1 MMLYGDVQSRASRSL
16 WALEEIGRPYERHPV
31 QPGTQS
37 RQPEFLAIN
46 PNGRMPVLDDDGFIL
61 WEASAINLYL
71 AERYASDWLWP
82 STIHARADAYRWSF
96 WVMTEFEPKLVA
108 ALAARS
114 GDDRAAV
121 LDSLAAPLHV
131 LEATLARRAWLAGDA
146 FGIGD
151 LNVASNICHPY
162 EAGPVADLTDFDM
175 SRLPR
180 LAAWLDR
187 CRTRPAYR
195 RVQAMAAAGR

>member
-1 MMLYGDVQSRASRSL
+1 MMLYGDMQSRASRSL
-16 WALEEIGRPYERHPV
+16 WVLEEIGRPYERCPV
-31 QPGTQS
+31 KPGTQS
-37 RQPEFLAIN
+37 RQPEFLALN

-82 STIHARADAYRWSF
+82 PTIHGRADAYRWSF

-121 LDSLAAPLHV
+121 LAALAVPLHV
-131 LEATLARRAWLAGDA
+131 LEGALARQAWLAGDA
-146 FGIGD
+146 FGIAD
-151 LNVASNICHPY
+151 LNVASNVCHPY
-162 EAGPVADLTDFDM
+162 EAGPISDLTNFDM

-180 LAAWLDR
+180 LTDWLDR
-187 CRTRPAYR
+187 CRTRPAFR